1 MRRFE
6 NKVALVTG
14 GAFGMGAATAKLFA
28 LEGAKVVIADLLEDE
43 ASKRINEITEL
54 GGEAIYIELDV
65 TKEDNWESIIE
76 KLIVRMAVLTFSL
89 ITLASVAVVIKT
101 KATLRHGKT

>member
-28 LEGAKVVIADLLEDE
+28 LEGAKVVIADVNTSNGVIHAIDNVVLPE
-43 ASKRINEITEL
+43 EL
-54 GGEAIYIELDV
+54 ILIILFGERALRGSFF
-65 TKEDNWESIIE
+65 T
-76 KLIVRMAVLTFSL
+76 T
-89 ITLASVAVVIKT
+89 IK
-101 KATLRHGKT
+101 KGS